1 MKKIFKAKKK
11 RKRLIKFRYLLFLGI
26 IYLSFDTTYGYLL
39 NKKADLRNSEYLMM
53 ALSNSNHHF
62 VSTYKPKRIISKT
75 LSFLSNVDI
84 NNPISLL
91 NFNNKSN
98 TVLAASL
105 LEGDHVDNYDLNKQE
120 KLTTY
125 IKDPNPAKVDNQ
137 EYIFITLINLKTITI
152 KI

>member
-1 MKKIFKAKKK
+1 M
-11 RKRLIKFRYLLFLGI
+11 
-26 IYLSFDTTYGYLL
+26 SFDTTYGYLL

-62 VSTYKPKRIISKT
+62 VSTYKPKRIISNII
-75 LSFLSNVDI
+75 FLSNVDI

-105 LEGDHVDNYDLNKQE
+105 LEGDHVDNM
-120 KLTTY
+120 
-125 IKDPNPAKVDNQ
+125 
-137 EYIFITLINLKTITI
+137 TLINK
-152 KI
+152 KN